1 MDVHNEAV
9 VAMQYPPDAHKKD
22 LETPELRAER
32 EKQEEEFA
40 KELEKEEEE
49 DF

>member
-1 MDVHNEAV
+1 
-9 VAMQYPPDAHKKD
+9 MQYPPDAHKKD
-22 LETPELRAER
+22 LESAEQRAER

-40 KELEKEEEE
+40 KELEEEE